1 MEETAPLKRTQNE
14 RQKQKSM
21 YMYNAVLYNM
31 LLHHDVVRVQVPFFS
46 TTTTTSSTTLLII
59 LFFDFNGE
67 RVPAVVIQPSE
78 VPDGGGA
85 FRLGVVRSVDGF
97 DENFDLVP
105 GFEF

>member
-1 MEETAPLKRTQNE
+1 M
-14 RQKQKSM
+14 
-21 YMYNAVLYNM
+21 LYNT
-31 LLHHDVVRVQVPFFS
+31 LLHHHVVRVQVPFFS

-85 FRLGVVRSVDGF
+85 FRLGVVGSVDGF